1 MHEKKENTNR
11 ECIFLCR
18 VLFRLFLTHIRFFL
32 FHLQSN
38 PHSAAE
44 FSGFDLESLTTEG
57 RGGRARCKLLIEVR
71 SPMMHST
78 VEKTLLQ
85 DSEKNA
91 TNATLDQL
99 YAQAVL
105 LDPIFRVR
113 IQRLAGMSCG
123 YFPVAATHSATS
135 TELRLWSE
143 LEQDTAARARVRWP
157 EIKHVDMAIQKMTI
171 HYHGSTSQLV
181 DIVRQRIV
189 FDSVAD
195 ICECLRIIT
204 NDPDLEIVRFKN
216 RFDPRKDARI
226 TACYRDV
233 VVVLRVVTLLTT
245 RLGVAGHRCVCVCMT
260 VCACACA
267 CACACGCVCLR
278 LHVPVHVPVP
288 VHVHVHVHVRGT
300 GCDHVRMHVHV
311 RVRARARAHARALV
325 LARLRVCICV
335 WGGVRVCV

>member
-1 MHEKKENTNR
+1 
-11 ECIFLCR
+11 
-18 VLFRLFLTHIRFFL
+18 
-32 FHLQSN
+32 
-38 PHSAAE
+38 
-44 FSGFDLESLTTEG
+44 
-57 RGGRARCKLLIEVR
+57 
-71 SPMMHST
+71 MMHSL
-78 VEKTLLQ
+78 VEKRLLQ
-85 DSEKNA
+85 DSGKNA

-99 YAQAVL
+99 YAQALL

-113 IQRLAGMSCG
+113 IQRLAGLSCG
-123 YFPVAATHSATS
+123 YFPVAATISATC

-157 EIKHVDMAIQKMTI
+157 EIKHVNMAIHKMAI

-226 TACYRDV
+226 TGCYRDV

-245 RLGVAGHRCVCVCMT
+245 RLGVAGHRCVCVCDGACMCMC
-260 VCACACA
+260 VCVRVCMSASACACA
-267 CACACGCVCLR
+267 
-278 LHVPVHVPVP
+278 
-288 VHVHVHVHVRGT
+288 
-300 GCDHVRMHVHV
+300 
-311 RVRARARAHARALV
+311 RARARAPARAR
-325 LARLRVCICV
+325 AWTRA
-335 WGGVRVCV
+335 